1 VTVNRRLLAY
11 VRQLEQMARE
21 LEEGVAREAE
31 AQAAI
36 LAAVA
41 RCVHA
46 RAACAMTCAAS
57 ILTELP
63 CLAPPSNSSKEK
75 DYFVAMVSHEART
88 RTCLLYFAHPD
99 ASMHAQIRTPLNAV
113 SGATALLAGTR
124 LDGEQRELVALL
136 EAGTAH
142 VVLIVEDILLHGALA
157 SGTFPVKREPLALA
171 AAVLQPAWRM
181 VSMQHAQRDKV
192 ATLRVTRAVDAA
204 VPAVLLGDATRLTQ
218 VLTNLLGNS
227 VKFTPAG
234 GSIHLQV
241 SVVTDGDGAAEQ
253 HAAAAP
259 EAASR
264 ARWLRFQ
271 VRDTGIGLAAGAR
284 RACVACISPL
294 LLLTR
299 SADAAQATSSACSCP
314 SCRRSRRR
322 FASTAARGSASQSAD
337 ASRARWAAT

>member
-1 VTVNRRLLAY
+1 
-11 VRQLEQMARE
+11 
-21 LEEGVAREAE
+21 
-31 AQAAI
+31 
-36 LAAVA
+36 
-41 RCVHA
+41 
-46 RAACAMTCAAS
+46 
-57 ILTELP
+57 
-63 CLAPPSNSSKEK
+63 
-75 DYFVAMVSHEART
+75 
-88 RTCLLYFAHPD
+88 
-99 ASMHAQIRTPLNAV
+99 V

-192 ATLRVTRAVDAA
+192 ATLRVTRTVDAA

-241 SVVTDGDGAAEQ
+241 SVVTDDEDGAAEQ

-284 RACVACISPL
+284 SACVACISPL
-294 LLLTR
+294 ALLTR
-299 SADAAQATSSACSCP
+299 SAAAAQATSSACSCP

-322 FASTAARGSASQSAD
+322 FASTAARGSASRSVG